1 MKKNDLQDRRANAAT
16 AKSGLIDAYRAAQAE
31 DAPRLQ
37 ALREERAAVAAAR
50 ALRHAE
56 RDALKRAEKETKAA
70 ELAAAKVEAA
80 RDAEAEAVVAAQQA
94 SDAMISQIVLDHAA
108 RKAERD
114 LRYLNR
120 QKNSARR

>member
-1 MKKNDLQDRRANAAT
+1 MKKNELQDRRTSAAA
-16 AKSGLIDAYRAAQAE
+16 AKSGLIDAYRAARAE

-37 ALREERAAVAAAR
+37 ALQEERAAVAAAR
-50 ALRHAE
+50 AARHAE
-56 RDALKRAEKETKAA
+56 RDARKRAEKEA
-70 ELAAAKVEAA
+70 EAEARAAAKAEAA
-80 RDAEAEAVVAAQQA
+80 RDRDAEAAEAARLA
-94 SDAMISQIVLDHAA
+94 SEATISQIVLDHAA